1 MKKAIATAI
10 LTTLPAIVSA
20 QDAILKVGTQVDIR
34 STNPGVDR
42 SAYTDGILLNVVEGL
57 VGYRDDLSVGPVLA
71 SEIQV
76 SEDGLTYTFPLRRGV
91 TFHNGAEL
99 TADAVLWSWQRLM
112 AEDTGWRCRDR
123 FNGSD
128 GINVVSVTAPDPY
141 TVTYEIDA
149 PSPLFLKE
157 MARFDCGAAPVLHPD
172 SLNADGGWVAPVGT
186 GPFVLDEWRP
196 GERIRLAKFEGY
208 APAEGAM
215 DGYTGAKIVN
225 VDRVDIIV
233 VPDPAS
239 AKAALRAGD
248 IDLFNINVSDIT
260 EFRDAGFTVL
270 TEPTASWSNF
280 LISRHDEMLANPAL
294 RQALARSLDLD
305 QLAMLMG
312 EEAANASPIPPI
324 SSFYTEVQS
333 QRYGYDL
340 DAAKALVEESGY
352 DGSPITLTTTKQSE
366 RLYDQ
371 ALIAQSMWRKA
382 GLNVEIEVMDWGSQ
396 LDLYQSGKYQM
407 QSFGFSPRLDPALS
421 WDMFSGEHPRKVWN
435 NPQALELIEALKSE
449 TDTEARKALSD
460 KLHLMFLQDVPAI
473 GLFSQLDVMATS
485 DRVQDFRMWPGGQP
499 RFWNVGLGAAE

>member
-1 MKKAIATAI
+1 MIKPILAAMLTSLPVIA
-10 LTTLPAIVSA
+10 SA

-42 SAYTDGILLNVVEGL
+42 SAYTDGVLMNVVEGL

-71 SEIQV
+71 EEIQL

-91 TFHNGAEL
+91 TFHNGAEM
-99 TADAVLWSWQRLM
+99 TAETVLWSWNRLM

-123 FNGSD
+123 FDGTD
-128 GINVVSVTAPDPY
+128 GIEVTSVTAPDPY
-141 TVTYEIDA
+141 TVVYQIDA

-157 MARFDCGAAPVLHPD
+157 LARFDCGSAPVLHPD
-172 SLNADGGWVAPVGT
+172 SLKADGSWNGPVGT
-186 GPFVLDEWRP
+186 GPFVLEQWRP
-196 GERIRLAKFEGY
+196 GERIRLKKFDGY
-208 APAEGAM
+208 VSASGEM
-215 DGYTGAKIVN
+215 DGYTGEKTVN

-248 IDLFNINVSDIT
+248 IDLFNINVSDIA
-260 EFRDAGFTVL
+260 EFREAGFTVL
-270 TEPTASWSNF
+270 TEPTPSWSLF
-280 LISRHDEMLANPAL
+280 LISRHDETLANPAL

-305 QLAMLMG
+305 QIAMLMG

-333 QRYGYDL
+333 QRYGYDPE
-340 DAAKALVEESGY
+340 AARALVEESGY

-366 RLYDQ
+366 RLYNQ
-371 ALIAQSMWRKA
+371 SLIAQSMWRKV

-435 NPQALELIEALKSE
+435 DPKALKLIEALKSE
-449 TDTEARKALSD
+449 TDTEARAALSD
-460 KLHLMFLQDVPAI
+460 QLHLMFLEAVPAI

-499 RFWNVGLGAAE
+499 RFWNVGLDAGE